1 MLWIYPAPGNIRYE
15 NICRLGRVVPAWG
28 PGGILLGNC
37 CRHVPLLWGA
47 NAQSAHM
54 DTEDPGSLSVHVPLQ
69 PLHKGWHF
77 YQDLMGDFS
86 SMTCFFWHKK
96 RGDTFQGWS
105 VLCFS
110 FCLSFILL
118 IFVSLSLSLR
128 WPVCSFFLS
137 FVLYFFMCSLFFQC
151 SFTVLPLLSL
161 FYYIWCPFLCLF
173 TFFSF
178 SFLPFTFPC
187 SFVFLSPAWN
197 GINLHCLGRQEAVQE
212 CIAVSA
218 NGSKILF
225 GENLWLTLCQKQ
237 WERLVSLIG
246 CASLYPYTALHR
258 S

>member
-1 MLWIYPAPGNIRYE
+1 MKTFVGLAVLCRPGALGASPWEIAAAMCRCSEAPMPRVLTWTRKIRE
-15 NICRLGRVVPAWG
+15 VCRCTSPCNRCIKA
-28 PGGILLGNC
+28 
-37 CRHVPLLWGA
+37 
-47 NAQSAHM
+47 
-54 DTEDPGSLSVHVPLQ
+54 DTFIRIWWVIFRQWRE
-69 PLHKGWHF
+69 
-77 YQDLMGDFS
+77 
-86 SMTCFFWHKK
+86 FFWHKK

-105 VLCFS
+105 VLCFF

-128 WPVCSFFLS
+128 WPVCSFFISFFLS

-151 SFTVLPLLSL
+151 SFTILPLLSL
-161 FYYIWCPFLCLF
+161 FYYIWYPFLCLF

-237 WERLVSLIG
+237 WERFVSLIG
-246 CASLYPYTALHR
+246 CASLYPYTVLHR